1 LSYTQRLTYEDNNK
15 TLAGCLQPIRMT
27 TIIWKLLKM
36 SKYPYDNDNLYQL
49 TDKSE
54 TPLISSYLLLS
65 PLIAEFRLRLS
76 HGKGFL
82 KILRQLTQI
91 QNDRTLANT

>member
-1 LSYTQRLTYEDNNK
+1 LDLELLSYTQRLTYEDNNK

-65 PLIAEFRLRLS
+65 QNFVYVCHTERDFSRYCGSLLKFRM
-76 HGKGFL
+76 
-82 KILRQLTQI
+82 
-91 QNDRTLANT
+91 